1 MRFLTVL
8 WLGFCLLAGPSFAS
22 PHRIISAMP
31 SITEMLYALDL
42 GNKIVGVTT
51 NCNYPPEASRKEK
64 VGGFFLNLE
73 TIVALKPDMV
83 VMMEAAQEK
92 EIKKFRIFGLP
103 VFVINPKTVDG
114 VMDAMLALGKATGCR
129 SRAMEVTDKLR
140 YRINKVKERTHTY
153 RPPLGDVLKMWNE
166 GSRQRKALVIVGF
179 DPLVVAGRDTFIDD
193 VLKCAG
199 VGNVAA
205 GSFQYQQ
212 YSFERLV
219 SDNPQYIII
228 PAGLITKKMLT
239 GNARWRSLEAVRTDR
254 ILFINAD
261 ILSRPGPRV
270 VQAIEQI
277 ADFVY

>member
-8 WLGFCLLAGPSFAS
+8 WLSVCLLAAPCFAY
-22 PHRIISAMP
+22 PQRIISGMP
-31 SITEMLYALDL
+31 AITEMLYALNL
-42 GNKIVGVTT
+42 GDEIVGVTT
-51 NCNYPPEASRKEK
+51 NCNYPPEAARKEK

-73 TIVALKPDMV
+73 SIVALKPDMV
-83 VMMEAAQEK
+83 VLQEDAQQK
-92 EIKKFRIFGLP
+92 DIKKFRSFGLP
-103 VFVINPKTVDG
+103 VFTINPKSVDG
-114 VMDAMLALGKATGCR
+114 VMEAMLALGKAAGRR
-129 SRAMEVTDKLR
+129 SRAMEITANLR
-140 YRINKVKERTHTY
+140 YRINRVKEKTQAY
-153 RPPLGDVLKMWNE
+153 RPALGDVLELWNE
-166 GSRQRKALVIVGF
+166 GSKQRKALVIVGF

-205 GSFQYQQ
+205 GSYQYQQ

-219 SDNPQYIII
+219 SDNPQYIVI
-228 PAGLITKKMLT
+228 PAGLINKKT
-239 GNARWRSLEAVRTDR
+239 ITSNARWRSLEAVRTDR

-277 ADFVY
+277 SGFVY